1 MSIIKQRLF
10 YTSNIFFFLKKY
22 HKSTKFSLVRKIK
35 TERENK
41 IACEKKRA
49 HAYAIKARK
58 HKKRKRKRNMLEK
71 EMPEHIKTDIVKNK

>member
-1 MSIIKQRLF
+1 
-10 YTSNIFFFLKKY
+10 
-22 HKSTKFSLVRKIK
+22 VRKIK